1 MTCIRY
7 CRYMVSG
14 SPKIRFAAGGSF
26 QADLVQR
33 VDEYFEISA
42 RPRHGGWPIA
52 VKIAAMLSWLVLSWA
67 LLMFSHPGPWLQA
80 LLSVSVG
87 LAVAGVGFCV
97 MHDANHGAASSSP
110 RVNRVLSFSLDLL
123 GASSALW
130 RHKHNVLHHTYTNV
144 SGADPDLEGGG
155 AVLRLAPWQPR
166 YPWHRFQRFYVWL
179 VYALF
184 PLKWWFIDD
193 VRELAEGRVRG
204 RELFTAILGKI
215 LFVGWAFALPAALHL
230 SWGLVGLWAIALVTL
245 GNVMAFVFQL
255 AHCVGEAEFVE
266 RSEVDSGWMRHQ
278 LATTVDFAPTN
289 FLLTWYLGGLNFQ
302 VEHHLFS
309 RVCHVHYPA
318 LRRIVAETCRAHR
331 VPYRCQP
338 TLWSAL
344 EANWRWLR
352 KLGEP
357 ATA

>member
-1 MTCIRY
+1 
-7 CRYMVSG
+7 MVAG
-14 SPKIRFAAGGSF
+14 SPKVRFSAGGSF
-26 QADLVQR
+26 QADLLRR
-33 VDEYFEISA
+33 VDEYFEASA

-52 VKIAAMLSWLVLSWA
+52 VKIATMLSWLALSWV
-67 LLMFSHPGPWLQA
+67 LLMFAHPGPWLSA
-80 LLSVSVG
+80 LLAVSVG

-110 RVNRVLSFSLDLL
+110 RVNRLLSFSLDLL

-130 RHKHNVLHHTYTNV
+130 RHKHNVLHHTYTNI

-166 YPWHRFQRFYVWL
+166 HPWHRFQRFYVWL

-193 VRELAEGRVRG
+193 VLELADGRVRG
-204 RELFTAILGKI
+204 RELFTAILGKV

-230 SWGLVGLWAIALVTL
+230 SWGLVGLWAIALFTL
-245 GNVMAFVFQL
+245 GNVLAFVFQL

-266 RSEVDSGWMRHQ
+266 RDEVDSGWMRHQ
-278 LATTVDFAPTN
+278 LATTVDFAPSN
-289 FLLTWYLGGLNFQ
+289 LLLSWYLGGLNFQ
-302 VEHHLFS
+302 VEHHLFA

-318 LRRIVAETCRAHR
+318 LRRIVAETCRAHQ
-331 VPYRCQP
+331 VNYRCQP
-338 TLWSAL
+338 TFWSAL

-357 ATA
+357 APA